1 MVSNQLVVITQSD
14 LSTFGCPYCSS
25 GRGSRLITISNCF
38 LWACDSC
45 EEETAIVQ
53 KTLAELLT
61 IDVRNTEIKDL
72 VGKHPFKDASVKIPI
87 FNLAK
92 DKSHSVRVN

>member
-1 MVSNQLVVITQSD
+1 MVSNQLIVITQTD
-14 LSTFGCPYCSS
+14 LFSYGCPYCSS
-25 GRGSRLITISNCF
+25 GQGSRLITISNCF

-45 EEETAIVQ
+45 EEESAIVQ
-53 KTLAELLT
+53 KNLAEFLT

-87 FNLAK
+87 FNLVK
-92 DKSHSVRVN
+92 DKSHSIRAN